1 MISKTGIRKAIER
14 SCRKYFLHQLLHEFP
29 VLISIFYPPWFI
41 PMEGLSFK
49 LSLFF
54 LFHRLGGADG
64 WTDHDRNNSHV
75 NTLILL
81 PDTHSLLER
90 SDYQTAW
97 VNNQRLKISQ
107 NEVLNICSIY
117 LFSSLQRRNPFN
129 IWSVAVEM
137 TVCCYIRLLFSYV
150 CYVHLNSHSFDGSE
164 RSSTNDL
171 FFVSVTSKPI
181 RQQFYHKIQ
190 LCTCNQE
197 NKKVH

>member
-1 MISKTGIRKAIER
+1 MSEVFFTSTLTRISCSNIN
-14 SCRKYFLHQLLHEFP
+14 LLST
-29 VLISIFYPPWFI
+29 LIHSHGGSVIQN
-41 PMEGLSFK
+41 L
-49 LSLFF
+49 LDF
-54 LFHRLGGADG
+54 LFYRLGGADG
-64 WTDHDRNNSHV
+64 WTDQKMFLWDDRNHSHV

-81 PDTHSLLER
+81 PDTNSLLER
-90 SDYQTAW
+90 SDYQTVW
-97 VNNQRLKISQ
+97 VNNHRLTISQ

-137 TVCCYIRLLFSYV
+137 TVRCYIRLLFSYV
-150 CYVHLNSHSFDGSE
+150 CYVHLNFRSYDGSE

-190 LCTCNQE
+190 LCTWNQE